1 MIQDNIIS
9 IKDQTEHAENTEM
22 TWRRNTDFYLE
33 EEKEKIR
40 FLFIFLKGWK
50 DK

>member
-22 TWRRNTDFYLE
+22 TWGRNTDFIRKKKKKKLDFYLSS
-33 EEKEKIR
+33 
-40 FLFIFLKGWK
+40 
-50 DK
+50 